1 MSTLTIQLPNSV
13 CENAK
18 RLASQEGVSV
28 DQFVSSAVAEK
39 LAALD
44 TERYLG
50 ERTERGRKVD
60 IDAILAKVP
69 AVEPAPADRLPGTK
83 Q

>member
-1 MSTLTIQLPNSV
+1 MSTLTVQLPNSI

-18 RLASQEGVSV
+18 RLAAQEGVSV
-28 DQFVSSAVAEK
+28 DPCVSSAVAEK

-44 TERYLG
+44 TERYLR
-50 ERTERGRKVD
+50 ERAERGRKVD
-60 IDAILAKVP
+60 IDGILSKVP
-69 AVEPAPADRLPGTK
+69 AVEPAPEDRLPGAK